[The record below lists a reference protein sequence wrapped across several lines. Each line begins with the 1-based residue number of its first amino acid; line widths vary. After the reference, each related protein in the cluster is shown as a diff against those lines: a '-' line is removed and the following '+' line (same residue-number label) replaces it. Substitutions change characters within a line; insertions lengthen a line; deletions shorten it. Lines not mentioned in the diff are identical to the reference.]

1 MKRILFITFPKYQ
14 IPYQSNFEWMILVY
28 IPHILTIY
36 QIDQKPAEDIPTLLL
51 LSAHQQPTP
60 PVYANEKKKF
70 FSHTRKKKF
79 IFSLSSCVKLV
90 EAAWFF
96 FALLE
101 EAQKKGR
108 AREKRA
114 LKNGLFFV
122 MASFASRFCFSPKVS
137 FLFYVSHWRVQV
149 LFWRYGSIVRC
160 HIQGQKIV

>member
-1 MKRILFITFPKYQ
+1 MDDSCIHTAHFNNLPNWPKASWRYTDSSSPLCTSTTNSSCICQRKEEILF
-14 IPYQSNFEWMILVY
+14 
-28 IPHILTIY
+28 PH
-36 QIDQKPAEDIPTLLL
+36 QE
-51 LSAHQQPTP
+51 
-60 PVYANEKKKF
+60 
-70 FSHTRKKKF
+70 KKF